1 MKKITVIIEKST
13 DLYSAYVPDDIKSI
27 FINGQGKS
35 INEAIADLKEAF
47 SEARESYI
55 KAGQPV
61 QDDLAGEIEW
71 VYKYDIVSLFDYFD
85 EINLSSF
92 ARKNGINES
101 LLRKY
106 RNRLAFASEKQCR
119 KIEAGLHRLGTE
131 LCAAR
136 LLPG

>member
-35 INEAIADLKEAF
+35 INEAIADLKEAVY
-47 SEARESYI
+47 EARESYI
-55 KAGQPV
+55 EDGKAVP
-61 QDDLAGEIEW
+61 DDLAGEIEFI
-71 VYKYDIVSLFDYFD
+71 YKYDIVSLFDFFD

-119 KIEAGLHRLGTE
+119 KIEAGLHRLGAG

-136 LLPG
+136 LV